1 MSGLRDH
8 KLLLPVVSF
17 LLMLSACGN
26 QTVFQTSEAI
36 PEAAWK
42 ANHLIRFEV
51 EINDT
56 VPLHEL
62 YLLLRNTTD
71 YPYNNLFLFVDIEFP
86 DKRMLRDTLECI
98 LADRGGEWTGKGFGK
113 IRSNRFLFRDD
124 VWFPQKGTYHFRIQH
139 GMREEVLHG
148 IADVGLQ
155 IDRK

>member
-1 MSGLRDH
+1 MKGFKDH
-8 KLLLPVVSF
+8 SLLLLVVF
-17 LLMLSACGN
+17 FFLMLSACGN
-26 QTVFQTSEAI
+26 QTVFQTTEAI
-36 PEAAWK
+36 PEAAWQ
-42 ANHLIRFEV
+42 ADHLIHFEA

-71 YPYNNLFLFVDIEFP
+71 YPYSNLFLFVDILFP

-98 LADRGGEWTGKGFGK
+98 LVDRHGEWTGKGFGK

-124 VWFPQKGTYHFRIQH
+124 VWFPQQGTYHFRIQH
-139 GMREEVLHG
+139 GMREEVLQG